1 MTTKRIVVDAPRAF
15 KTAWFSKA
23 AAKVG
28 ITDVELCAAF
38 HDLVAGRGDDL
49 GGGVYKKRLAENRHR
64 SIVVAKGGRVWV
76 YAFLFAKQDRANIAS
91 DELVAFKKLA
101 ALYAKKTDADIATE
115 LACNAIVEICND

>member
-1 MTTKRIVVDAPRAF
+1 MCRVSRSDWRARRSF
-15 KTAWFSKA
+15 
-23 AAKVG
+23 
-28 ITDVELCAAF
+28 
-38 HDLVAGRGDDL
+38 
-49 GGGVYKKRLAENRHR
+49 GGGVYKKKLAENRHR

-76 YAFLFAKQDRANIAS
+76 DAFLFAKQDRANIAS

>member
-28 ITDVELCAAF
+28 ITDAELCAAF
-38 HDLVAGRGDDL
+38 HEFLAGRCDDL

-64 SIVVAKGGRVWV
+64 SIVVAKGGRIGFMRF
-76 YAFLFAKQDRANIAS
+76 YLPSKIARTLHPMS
-91 DELVAFKKLA
+91 
-101 ALYAKKTDADIATE
+101 
-115 LACNAIVEICND
+115 